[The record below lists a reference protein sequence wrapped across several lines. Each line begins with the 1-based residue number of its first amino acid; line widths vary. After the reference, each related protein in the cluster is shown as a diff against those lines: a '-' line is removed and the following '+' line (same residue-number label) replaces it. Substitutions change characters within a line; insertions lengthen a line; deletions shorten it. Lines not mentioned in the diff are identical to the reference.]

1 MIKNIF
7 SYILIISLLV
17 IIYPSISFGQDIT
30 NSNFIEITINPE
42 NPEPQQ
48 TVKLGLKSFTY
59 DLNRSKISWFVNDQQ
74 KVTEMGLTNF
84 SVQAGK
90 NGQKTTV
97 KAVIETPSNDIK
109 EIEVFFIPSIV
120 DLIYESLS
128 YTPPFYKGRALNP
141 NQGIVLIVAVPELIR
156 STGEKIP
163 TQNIIYSWK
172 KNGKVEQASSGIGKN
187 IFIFQGTIPIR
198 DSLIEVTA
206 SSIEGDIYASKKVNI
221 TNDDTKIIFYEDSPV
236 YGIMFNRA
244 ISKTV
249 RMLTDEFKVKAFPYF
264 MSVGYAQSPDL
275 NYKWTI
281 NSKISENLDIDKS
294 AMIFRQ
300 EGEGPG
306 LANINLKIENIS
318 RIFQFTDN
326 NFVINFE
333 K

>member
-1 MIKNIF
+1 MIKNYSKF
-7 SYILIISLLV
+7 LLIISLFIVL
-17 IIYPSISFGQDIT
+17 PLISFGQSPT
-30 NSNFIEITINPE
+30 TSNFLEINMSPK

-48 TVKLGLKSFTY
+48 TVKLNLTSFTY

-74 KVTEMGLTNF
+74 KRTDVGLKDF

-97 KAVIETPSNDIK
+97 KAVIETQAGGIK
-109 EIEVFFIPSIV
+109 ETSISFIPSIV

-128 YTPPFYKGRALNP
+128 YTPPFYKGKTLNP
-141 NQGIVLIVAVPELIR
+141 NQGIVLAVAVPEMLR

-163 TQNIIYSWK
+163 AQNIIYTWK
-172 KNGKVEQASSGIGKN
+172 KNNKVEQSSSGIGKN
-187 IFIFQGTIPIR
+187 TFIFQGTIPIR
-198 DSLIEVTA
+198 DVSLEVIA

-221 TNDDTKIIFYEDSPV
+221 TNNDPKIIFYEDNPV
-236 YGIMFNRA
+236 YGIMFNKA

-281 NSKISENLDIDKS
+281 NGNSSANLDIDKS

-300 EGEGPG
+300 EGEGSG
-306 LANINLKIENIS
+306 VANINLKIENIS
-318 RIFQFTDN
+318 RIFQFVDN
-326 NFVINFE
+326 GFVINFE